1 MRRSII
7 PAICAK
13 TPHRD
18 DLIEIGFDIAKA
30 GAETLDVFRD
40 RLIENIASQDR
51 CQKRPRK
58 SPSSRLNE
66 GLQDQMLA
74 FRQEQLVTLEVYL
87 SGPVDRD
94 IAICE
99 VVELA

>member
-1 MRRSII
+1 MI
-7 PAICAK
+7 PAVCAK
-13 TPHRD
+13 APHRD
-18 DLIEIGFDIAKA
+18 DLIEIGFNIAKA

-40 RLIENIASQDR
+40 RLIENITSQDR
-51 CQKRPRK
+51 CKKRPCK
-58 SPSSRLNE
+58 TPSSRLNE

-74 FRQEQLVTLEVYL
+74 FRQAQLATLEVYL
-87 SGPVDRD
+87 SGPVDGD